1 MRKLCDYY
9 FVCTSPWTYLGHERL
24 LAMARKHD
32 IEIRAKPINLGQIFS
47 VSGGLPLAKRA
58 AQRQA
63 YRLVELERWR
73 KQCGLPLNI
82 HPKFFPADDRLAARS
97 VIAAAQ
103 SLGSEAALAVAG
115 RMLKAV
121 WADDLNIA
129 DESTVLMLLQSL
141 DFKAE
146 DILTQANTEAV
157 QKHYEANTEEA
168 MQAGVFGA
176 PWYIFEG
183 VPYWGQDRLD
193 FLEAAFTAS
202 GR

>member
-1 MRKLCDYY
+1 
-9 FVCTSPWTYLGHERL
+9 
-24 LAMARKHD
+24 MAKEHD
-32 IEIRAKPINLGQIFS
+32 IEIRPKPINLGQIFS

-58 AQRQA
+58 LQRQA

-73 KQCGLPLNI
+73 KRCGLALNI

-103 SLGSEAALAVAG
+103 SLGSEAALEVAG

-121 WADDLNIA
+121 WADDLDIA
-129 DESTVLMLLQSL
+129 DESTVRSLLQSL

-146 DILTQANTEAV
+146 DIMAQANTEAA

-193 FLEAAFTAS
+193 FLEAAFKSS
-202 GR
+202 GS